1 MRLHELY
8 PFPEE
13 RKERKRLGRGRGSGT
28 GCTSGKGNKG
38 QNSRSGT
45 GGKVGFEGGQM
56 PILRRLPK
64 FGFYNPARVEYAA
77 VNLQRLA
84 SEFPGATEITLDH
97 MYDRGIARPGAPVKI
112 LGQGEIG
119 GAVTVEAHR
128 FSASAKE
135 KITKAG
141 GSAKELEG

>member
-1 MRLHELY
+1 MARSASRAVRC
-8 PFPEE
+8 PF
-13 RKERKRLGRGRGSGT
+13 SAA
-28 GCTSGKGNKG
+28 C
-38 QNSRSGT
+38 
-45 GGKVGFEGGQM
+45 
-56 PILRRLPK
+56 PK